1 MKKKEVFRSKQ
12 DALSVWLQ
20 DQWSLISHLGKIAA
34 DPVVLE
40 QQILQVQSLQSES
53 RSRKIKIGEL
63 MDLSQDASDFE
74 RKEVQQLKSRW
85 NELETKL
92 EERLISINEALKC
105 RKEIETETSTV
116 QDFLAI
122 LTQDLA
128 ISGRIPPSVQ
138 SINDMLQKLKFYNSE
153 IDKMKRA
160 NQRAQEA
167 AEFLS
172 QVAAGAENFGSK
184 PQSASQALNIS
195 YKKLTERIKV
205 LEQLLLNL
213 NQAHDLRD
221 NLIGWLKAA
230 EDDENLTKEDIE
242 KTKKE
247 VDRLASLGWF
257 SS

>member
-63 MDLSQDASDFE
+63 MDLSQSASDFE
-74 RKEVQQLKSRW
+74 RKEVQTLKSRW

-122 LTQDLA
+122 LFTILA
-128 ISGRIPPSVQ
+128 ITKVKC
-138 SINDMLQKLKFYNSE
+138 SI
-153 IDKMKRA
+153 
-160 NQRAQEA
+160 
-167 AEFLS
+167 
-172 QVAAGAENFGSK
+172 
-184 PQSASQALNIS
+184 
-195 YKKLTERIKV
+195 
-205 LEQLLLNL
+205 
-213 NQAHDLRD
+213 
-221 NLIGWLKAA
+221 
-230 EDDENLTKEDIE
+230 TKH
-242 KTKKE
+242 K
-247 VDRLASLGWF
+247 
-257 SS
+257 